1 MRLSKIFLILA
12 VVVGFLYVKGK
23 VQARLH
29 SGHAPAAA
37 PAAAPAIALYP
48 SSYVMESAPAPGSP
62 RLSLLFLDENRVQFL
77 GDNEPWGKNNGIAK
91 YELRG
96 DVVVVTHACGVW
108 QVQHRGDVLYVA
120 ELNANFRLF
129 TR

>member
-1 MRLSKIFLILA
+1 MYLKA
-12 VVVGFLYVKGK
+12 K
-23 VQARLH
+23 VQARMH
-29 SGHAPAAA
+29 SGHSAATPLAAA
-37 PAAAPAIALYP
+37 SAPAIALYP
-48 SSYVMESAPAPGSP
+48 SSYVMESAPAPGYP

-77 GDNEPWGKNNGIAK
+77 GDNEAWGKNNGIAK

-96 DVVVVTHACGVW
+96 DVVVITHACGVW

-129 TR
+129 SR